1 LLSFLQKISFRW
13 VILKLSD
20 HYDSSVDERP
30 ILKSTTEKNI
40 KTGNLIKRSVTTE
53 YKIEPEFSH
62 VGI

>member
-53 YKIEPEFSH
+53 
-62 VGI
+62 

>member
-1 LLSFLQKISFRW
+1 MKPVVKISNG
-13 VILKLSD
+13 KK
-20 HYDSSVDERP
+20 H
-30 ILKSTTEKNI
+30 